1 MKLGQGAELQK
12 RLVNIFSFLFF
23 KVGKIS
29 VHVQLCSVYYHTH
42 QELPQIEPS
51 PAGGLLQNTGR
62 GASLHAGKKGRKD
75 GHVHVQMNST
85 GREA

>member
-42 QELPQIEPS
+42 QELHQIEPS

-62 GASLHAGKKGRKD
+62 GLLFTRERRAGR
-75 GHVHVQMNST
+75 MAT
-85 GREA
+85 CTCR